1 MKEHDAFDLV
11 EQRIHQGNVKR
22 FLEENPT
29 IQPHNLNVE
38 SKYSITVRKP
48 KK

>member
-11 EQRIHQGNVKR
+11 EQRIHQGNIKK

-29 IQPHNLNVE
+29 IQPRNLNVE
-38 SKYSITVRKP
+38 SKHSITVRRP